1 MDDKQKAK
9 EEAFREYQNPKY
21 REVWHSERATLE
33 FGFDA
38 GLAHAQQWV
47 NVNERLPEV
56 DMVGGVLARYFNPL
70 GKSRTVR
77 AAYIPK
83 FTVEDHGDDG
93 EYNEA
98 DDTYYFKEGWYE
110 LCESNPDDL
119 IYPVAG
125 TVIEWTDLPPF
136 TPKETTV

>member
-9 EEAFREYQNPKY
+9 EESWSRFQNDFRWRGGTIHEAWQ
-21 REVWHSERATLE
+21 S
-33 FGFDA
+33 GFDA
-38 GLAHAQQWV
+38 GLVHAQQWV
-47 NVNERLPEV
+47 DVNERLPEV

-77 AAYIPK
+77 ATYIPK

-125 TVIEWTDLPPF
+125 TVIEWTNLPPF